1 MIVIDDAVVNML
13 KGDTG
18 VVEISGLPDSGVT
31 SASIKLIDELI
42 REEKDVCAAA
52 MFSSTNTP
60 NLEYLSRLIPSN
72 LKDRFIML
80 QYEPYSTDFFILTIK
95 RFGPNISYWLIDDFY
110 NLMLY
115 KNYTFIR
122 DFLKGLKLLS
132 KQLGITVFI
141 VNQYRYILPG
151 AGYEFIGDAPTK
163 SLYIEHISPFLCM
176 RLKVQKDKNNNITLN
191 LMEKQKE
198 KSPDSFLKLLNS
210 LE

>member
-13 KGDTG
+13 KSDTG

-60 NLEYLSRLIPSN
+60 NREYLSRLIPSN

-80 QYEPYSTDFFILTIK
+80 QYEPYSTDFFIPTIK

-110 NLMLY
+110 NFMLY

-151 AGYEFIGDAPTK
+151 TGYEFIGDAPTK

-176 RLKVQKDKNNNITLN
+176 RLKVEKDKNNNITLN